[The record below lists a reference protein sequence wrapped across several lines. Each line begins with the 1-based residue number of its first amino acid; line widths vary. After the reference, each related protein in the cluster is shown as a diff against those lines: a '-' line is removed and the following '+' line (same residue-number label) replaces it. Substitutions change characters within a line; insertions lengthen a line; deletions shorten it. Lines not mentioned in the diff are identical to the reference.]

1 MPLVM
6 SRADLN
12 SLPGQCRK
20 HTSATPEPLPFKVM
34 AYAFGQWILPY
45 NVPVTRRRPR
55 GMSLVAASV

>member
-1 MPLVM
+1 MSKVI

-20 HTSATPEPLPFKVM
+20 AADPLPFAVL

-45 NVPVTRRRPR
+45 AVTVTRRRPR
-55 GMSLVAASV
+55 GMHVVGAV